1 MKINIS
7 FDEFKKNH
15 SNNKHQVLF
24 KSRSC
29 KEYYKVENLFKFLL
43 AEKNSF
49 IFESVEKGKIKGRYT
64 IIGLNPDKIW
74 DINKNTATISSF
86 GKKTKIKV
94 KPLFFINKLI
104 KEFNIKIPK
113 QLPFMSSM
121 LVGYFSYD
129 VIRYIENI
137 PDQTKDDLKIPDV
150 RLSRP
155 KNLVIYDNFKK
166 KIHYIENVYS
176 DTRIKD
182 YKETYNSIIS
192 KFVLFENYEN
202 ITIPEKFTFKKN
214 KNLVKSN
221 ISKQKFKSLVE
232 KAKKYI
238 KRGDIFQVV
247 LSQRFERRIEKRP
260 IEIYNY
266 LRKSNPS
273 PFMFYF
279 NYDDFNILGS
289 SPEILV
295 RLRKGEVTIRP
306 IAGTRPRG
314 RTFKEDK
321 KYELDLLKDK
331 KELAE
336 HLMLLDLGR
345 NDVGKVSEINSV
357 KVNEKFKVERYSHVM
372 HIVSNVVGK
381 FNNKFSLFETL
392 LSGFPAGTVSGA
404 PKIRAMEIID
414 ELEKNKRK
422 LYAGGIGYFTP
433 NGEFDTCIALR
444 TALIKNNKFY
454 VQAGAGIVA
463 DSKADKEYAETVNKA
478 KALMKAIDWMK
489 ILLIDN
495 YDSFTYNLYHYISNF
510 NNNVDV
516 VRNDK
521 IDSKIILRKKYS
533 KIVISPGPGNPN
545 QAGNCLKIV
554 KDVYKKI
561 PILGVCLGHQ
571 IIGQVFGGRI
581 VNAKNLMHG
590 KTSKIKHQKKG
601 LFKNI
606 QNNFEATRYHS
617 LIVDRKSFPKNLVIT
632 AETKNK
638 TIMGLM
644 HKDFNIHGFQFHPES
659 ISTKIGMKLI
669 KNFIAN

>member
-7 FDEFKKNH
+7 FNKFKKNH
-15 SNNKHQVLF
+15 TSNKHQILF

-29 KEYYKVENLFKFLL
+29 KDYYKVENLFKFLL

-74 DINKNTATISSF
+74 DINKNTATISSL

-202 ITIPEKFTFKKN
+202 ITIPEKFSFKKN

-345 NDVGKVSEINSV
+345 NDVGKVSKVNSV
-357 KVNEKFKVERYSHVM
+357 KVTEKFKVERYSHVM
-372 HIVSNVVGK
+372 HIVSNVIGK

-463 DSKADKEYAETVNKA
+463 DSKPEKEYAETINKA
-478 KALMKAIDWMK
+478 KALMRA
-489 ILLIDN
+489 
-495 YDSFTYNLYHYISNF
+495 
-510 NNNVDV
+510 VD
-516 VRNDK
+516 
-521 IDSKIILRKKYS
+521 
-533 KIVISPGPGNPN
+533 
-545 QAGNCLKIV
+545 
-554 KDVYKKI
+554 
-561 PILGVCLGHQ
+561 
-571 IIGQVFGGRI
+571 
-581 VNAKNLMHG
+581 
-590 KTSKIKHQKKG
+590 
-601 LFKNI
+601 
-606 QNNFEATRYHS
+606 
-617 LIVDRKSFPKNLVIT
+617 
-632 AETKNK
+632 
-638 TIMGLM
+638 
-644 HKDFNIHGFQFHPES
+644 
-659 ISTKIGMKLI
+659 
-669 KNFIAN
+669 